1 LNSDLTAEYFYW
13 MDRTG
18 MLLRL
23 SVAVD
28 DCCSALREGVHLDEE
43 ERGFLE
49 SSMLRL
55 HVAYGMWKARQE
67 SPDR

>member
-1 LNSDLTAEYFYW
+1 
-13 MDRTG
+13 

-28 DCCSALREGVHLDEE
+28 DCCSALREGLHLDEE

-67 SPDR
+67 RPDR